1 MEYPRYKIAEHAKDI
16 DDTIVEKEYV
26 ATNAISVRQIFNF
39 QQELSKTKREAQA
52 ELDIH
57 NKEIENIEHHHKEV
71 KELDEKTL
79 YTHWLYYET
88 KRKAAEMQKNLD
100 KSITLL
106 DQLQKEREEITTFI
120 KSQPTPSPIQSV

>member
-88 KRKAAEMQKNLD
+88 KRKAAEMQKNLN